1 MRPIT
6 RSGRRLGRSGRPE
19 SRAEGVGALEVV
31 GLAHLVPFVS
41 DLGQA
46 AQTEAPK
53 APHFLD
59 DAEDRFDRLLPQC
72 VERTARSGGRA
83 VAQVFERR
91 GVRGGRERIGAFLQL
106 GERAAVL

>member
-1 MRPIT
+1 M
-6 RSGRRLGRSGRPE
+6 
-19 SRAEGVGALEVV
+19 
-31 GLAHLVPFVS
+31 AHLVPFVS

-72 VERTARSGGRA
+72 VERPARSGGRA

-91 GVRGGRERIGAFLQL
+91 GVFLRGGRERIGAFLQL